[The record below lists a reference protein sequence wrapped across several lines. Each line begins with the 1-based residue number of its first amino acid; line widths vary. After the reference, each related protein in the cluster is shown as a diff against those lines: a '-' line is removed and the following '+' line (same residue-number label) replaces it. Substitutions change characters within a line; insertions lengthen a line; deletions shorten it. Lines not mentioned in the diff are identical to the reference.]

1 MANKKF
7 CFLVA
12 SPMTAS
18 AFLSGHIRTLCKDYE
33 VHLVC
38 NLEAGNVLNDLEPSA
53 KIASIEIH
61 RKLSP
66 VQDLKALIRLYR
78 HFSNNRYDIICT
90 VTPKAG
96 LLGMLAGFL
105 SRVPC
110 RLHIFTGQV
119 WVTRSGL
126 TRWLFKSADK
136 LIAMLATNLL
146 TDSDSQR
153 KFLIDQHIT
162 DPSNVQVIGGGS
174 ICGVDTQRFR
184 PCEGRSELR
193 LNLGIPDGHVVL
205 LFLGRMSR
213 DKGLLDLARAFA
225 RFAKGQDS
233 VWLLLVGPDEEDIEK
248 KINAICAPVQHRV
261 KFVGF
266 TSEPEKFMTA
276 SDIFVLPSYREGF
289 GSAVIEAAACGLPSV
304 CSRIYGL
311 TDAVV
316 DGVTGLLHNPADP
329 DDIECQIEKLVT
341 DQEMRLR
348 LGAAARLR
356 AVDEFS
362 QDLLTSSFKA
372 YVDALESNE

>member
-12 SPMTAS
+12 SPMTAR
-18 AFLSGHIRTLCKDYE
+18 AFLSGHIRTLCKDYD

-38 NLEAGNVLNDLEPSA
+38 NLEAGNVLNDIEPSA

-105 SRVPC
+105 SRVPF

-126 TRWLFKSADK
+126 TRLIFKSADK
-136 LIAMLATNLL
+136 LIALLATSLL

-162 DPSNVQVIGGGS
+162 DAPKVHVIGGGS

-193 LNLGIPDGHVVL
+193 QNLGIPDDHVVL

-225 RFAKGQDS
+225 RFAKGKDS
-233 VWLLLVGPDEEDIEK
+233 VWLLLVGPDEEDIGNE
-248 KINAICAPVQHRV
+248 ISAICAPVQHRV

-266 TSEPEKFMTA
+266 TSEPEKFMAA

-316 DGVTGLLHNPADP
+316 DGVTGLLHKPADV

-356 AVDEFS
+356 AVEEFS
-362 QDLLTSSFKA
+362 QDRLTGSFKV
-372 YVDALESNE
+372 YVDALVSND